1 MRTTDSRHDLPIA
14 PNLLGRNFFAAAPNR
29 VWLAD
34 ITYVATDQGWLYLAT
49 VLDLYSRRIVGWAM
63 EDHLRADL
71 PLAALRIAVSGQ
83 GIAICSDLLV
93 APELA
98 SGALVKLTNVTMPGC
113 AFYVVHRA
121 SHPKMASIKAFVA
134 WAMEAR

>member
-1 MRTTDSRHDLPIA
+1 MRKRQPGDNGKQSLESITSTFRMSLSLV
-14 PNLLGRNFFAAAPNR
+14 NLNFREEIHAIEA
-29 VWLAD
+29 
-34 ITYVATDQGWLYLAT
+34 
-49 VLDLYSRRIVGWAM
+49 
-63 EDHLRADL
+63 
-71 PLAALRIAVSGQ
+71 AVSGQ

-113 AFYVVHRA
+113 TFFIVHRDR
-121 SHPKMASIKAFVA
+121 HPKMASIKAFLA